1 MCRNQLWV
9 IRTIFVPQ
17 LGKTKKESS
26 LKSAIL
32 SLVPKRTTNR
42 KELKEQMGYKTMND
56 LMAEYRAH
64 AAAKQWIEAHD
75 TLIFGVQ
82 CAHLPAKL
90 ELARLYKDCPHLGIL
105 QKDRFRKAE
114 YYYRSIVN
122 LLEISDKVTAQISL
136 EMAELYTYMKRPVG
150 VLAML
155 LKAKR
160 LGAQVPE
167 REVDH
172 ARDLLMGLDV
182 NRFGDHPLDAYELGL
197 ELYMADGSVRL
208 TELLLREACESDSKL
223 IRGKASLLLAD
234 FYNDR
239 RHNNYIYAGEAA
251 RYYRQAAEAGF
262 PEYLSRHNCV

>member
-1 MCRNQLWV
+1 M
-9 IRTIFVPQ
+9 
-17 LGKTKKESS
+17 
-26 LKSAIL
+26 A
-32 SLVPKRTTNR
+32 
-42 KELKEQMGYKTMND
+42 YKTMND

-82 CAHLPAKL
+82 CSHLPAKL
-90 ELARLYKDCPHLGIL
+90 ELARMYKDCPLLGIP
-105 QKDRFRKAE
+105 QQDRYRKAE
-114 YYYRSIVN
+114 YYYRSITN
-122 LLEISDKVTAQISL
+122 LLDVVSDKVTAQISL
-136 EMAELYTYMKRPVG
+136 EMAELYAYMKRPVG

-182 NRFGDHPLDAYELGL
+182 NHFGDHPLDAYELAL
-197 ELYMADGSVRL
+197 ELIIAKGSVRL
-208 TELLLREACESDSKL
+208 TELLLREACGSDNKL
-223 IRGKASLLLAD
+223 LVGKASLALAD

-239 RHNNYIYAGEAA
+239 RHDKSIYASEAA

-262 PEYLSRHNCV
+262 PEYLSRHNGV